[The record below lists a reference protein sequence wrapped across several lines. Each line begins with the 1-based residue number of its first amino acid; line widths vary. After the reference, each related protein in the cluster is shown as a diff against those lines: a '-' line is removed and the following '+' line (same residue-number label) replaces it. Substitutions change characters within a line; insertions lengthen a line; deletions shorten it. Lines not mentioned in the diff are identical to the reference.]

1 MKILVVIPARGG
13 SKRIPNKN
21 IKQLGGKPLIC
32 WTLDLIKSTSYDVDI
47 IVSTDDIEIAKI
59 AQEKNIF
66 VPWLR
71 PEDLST
77 DTSSTVDVV
86 LHSLNWYQL
95 NKGTVDGILVLQ
107 PTSPFRSIID
117 IEKGLELFKIN
128 NFKTV
133 IGVSKSVTHPAWCFS
148 LANNGELE
156 PVIDRIGLSLRS
168 QDLKPVYE
176 VNGSFYLISP
186 KELISQKSFFSNSLI
201 PLLIDDAHR
210 AIDIDTELDW
220 LFAETILNFYKL

>member
-59 AQEKNIF
+59 AQENNIF

-95 NKGTVDGILVLQ
+95 NKGSVDGILVLQ

-156 PVIDRIGLSLRS
+156 PVIDSIGLSLRS

-220 LFAETILNFYKL
+220 LLAETILNFYKL